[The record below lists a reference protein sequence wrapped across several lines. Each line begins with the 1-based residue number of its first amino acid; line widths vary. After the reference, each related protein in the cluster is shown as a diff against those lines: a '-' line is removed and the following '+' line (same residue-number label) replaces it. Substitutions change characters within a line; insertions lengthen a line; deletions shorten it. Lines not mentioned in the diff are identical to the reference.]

1 MARSAM
7 VFSNVPSRSNITS
20 FFIEF
25 LVYCL
30 SYIDYLLD
38 AKVEIKNGLD
48 VYKMKQLCQDVGTT
62 VDYACSE

>member
-1 MARSAM
+1 
-7 VFSNVPSRSNITS
+7 
-20 FFIEF
+20 

-48 VYKMKQLCQDVGTT
+48 AYKMKQLRQDVGTT